1 MAQEK
6 LLELYKVCC
15 YLFIHVCLNTINNK
29 LYNNTA
35 FAFVCTCSITC
46 RDLCCVILNDM
57 AVLGSSLCTVEK
69 KWGYLSLIVF
79 AQWRRN
85 VATSVRLSL
94 RSGEEM
100 GLTQFDCLCAVE
112 KKCGYLSSI
121 FTENYILICLVPF
134 SVLLLWYYLLAC
146 QPVDLRA
153 ASVRGGKVSS
163 TYSGPRENREW
174 LIVLVPAHPRC
185 PGERFLKWVCY
196 ILSHKHK
203 TRKLLWTKKC

>member
-6 LLELYKVCC
+6 LLELYKVCW
-15 YLFIHVCLNTINNK
+15 YLLVHVCLNTINNK

-69 KWGYLSLIVF
+69 KWGYLSSIVF

-85 VATSVRLSL
+85 GLPQFDCLCAVEKKWGYLSSIVFAQWRRNGANSVRLSL

-100 GLTQFDCLCAVE
+100 WLPQFDCLGTVE
-112 KKCGYLSSI
+112 KKWGYLSSI

-134 SVLLLWYYLLAC
+134 SVLLL
-146 QPVDLRA
+146 
-153 ASVRGGKVSS
+153 
-163 TYSGPRENREW
+163 
-174 LIVLVPAHPRC
+174 
-185 PGERFLKWVCY
+185 
-196 ILSHKHK
+196 
-203 TRKLLWTKKC
+203 